1 MKNSQSYF
9 LGNENN
15 SYLGTEGVFIYIRVT
30 HVKKMRWV
38 DDESFMNSKVFGRH
52 LK

>member
-9 LGNENN
+9 SESEND

-30 HVKKMRWV
+30 YVKKCGGWM
-38 DDESFMNSKVFGRH
+38 MNLS
-52 LK
+52 